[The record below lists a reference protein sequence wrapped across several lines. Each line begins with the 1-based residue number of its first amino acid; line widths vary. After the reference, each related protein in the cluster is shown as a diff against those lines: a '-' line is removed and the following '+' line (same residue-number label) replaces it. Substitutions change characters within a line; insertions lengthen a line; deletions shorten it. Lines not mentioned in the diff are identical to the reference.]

1 MTPAVVGILPL
12 AISVL
17 GEQQIPLGI
26 IGVLSRSVGRV
37 FVDAT
42 SRHPACND
50 CEDNIYLE
58 RLSQVLRELPG
69 AVIDHPAAYLPF
81 EPAADCSA
89 SLDLPQD
96 WRKQPVQI
104 LSGS

>member
-1 MTPAVVGILPL
+1 VIRSGPEENDELRAGTAVIGILPL

-17 GEQQIPLGI
+17 GEQQIPLGT

-42 SRHPACND
+42 CRHPACND

-58 RLSQVLRELPG
+58 RLSQVLRGLSESLRKTP
-69 AVIDHPAAYLPF
+69 LRQ
-81 EPAADCSA
+81 A
-89 SLDLPQD
+89 SGE
-96 WRKQPVQI
+96 
-104 LSGS
+104 S